1 MDTRTVGDLKIL
13 TPDLDP
19 GDLDPTADPP
29 ADALLEALVDGAY
42 WLGLELD
49 TARLRLS
56 HLIRVNLADAT
67 WRRPTVYGCRFEQ
80 VDLSGARL
88 AGATLER
95 CEFIGCRLTGLQ
107 LSDTTLKN
115 VIFENCRLDY
125 ATLTQVR
132 STGPTALLESNLD
145 HATMTRC
152 HLGQLVI
159 SRCRFDEVEFQDCD
173 LRGADLR
180 GTDLSTVCGIS
191 NLRGSIV
198 TASQIDELA
207 ATLTR
212 ELTLTVRALGEA
224 DPGQIQM

>member
-1 MDTRTVGDLKIL
+1 MDTRKVGDLKIL

-19 GDLDPTADPP
+19 RDLDTVEEPP
-29 ADALLEALVDGAY
+29 ADELLEALVDGAD
-42 WLGLELD
+42 WAALERD
-49 TARLRLS
+49 AARLRLS
-56 HLIRVNLADAT
+56 HLVRVNLANAT
-67 WRRPTVYGCRFEQ
+67 WRRPTMYGCRFEQ

-88 AGATLER
+88 GEATIER

-107 LSDTTLKN
+107 LTDTTLKN
-115 VIFENCRLDY
+115 VIFEDCRLDY

-132 STGPTALLESNLD
+132 STGPTALLECNLD

-152 HLGQLVI
+152 QLGPVVI
-159 SRCRFDEVEFQDCD
+159 SRCQFAEVELQDCD

-180 GTDLSTVCGIS
+180 GTNLSTVTGIS
-191 NLRGSIV
+191 NLRGSVI

-212 ELTLTVRALGEA
+212 ELTLTVR
-224 DPGQIQM
+224 